1 MHTAGHDFYMANVTR
16 FGAVEV
22 GKTDNTEAIE
32 HASTDDDGVMHFT
45 SGTYRI
51 TKSIEANLAERGPLT
66 LTHDLQ
72 SSIP

>member
-16 FGAVEV
+16 FGAVED

-32 HASTDDDGVMHFT
+32 HASTDGDGVMHFT

-51 TKSIEANLAERGPLT
+51 TNT
-66 LTHDLQ
+66 D
-72 SSIP
+72 